1 MWGGGYDVEPW
12 FRLGCCYV
20 WYFDRQGLSSLTLI
34 GVLFF
39 LLSVTLVVN
48 FHLIFDKQ
56 KFEKI
61 LFSQPIILLR
71 VT

>member
-39 LLSVTLVVN
+39 FVISYV
-48 FHLIFDKQ
+48 
-56 KFEKI
+56 
-61 LFSQPIILLR
+61 SC
-71 VT
+71 